1 MNLEAVARAEA
12 RLLLPTYDRKRVL
25 FRRGQGCY
33 LWDDRGRRYLDWLSG
48 IGVCAL
54 GYNHPAVLAA
64 IRKQAPRLVHISNL
78 FYHDY
83 QAALAERLAR
93 ISGLDRAFFCN
104 SGSEAIE
111 GALKLARAYAR
122 LHNKNGSKAPWRFLA
137 MENSF
142 HGRTAGALAATATKK
157 YREPF
162 EPLLP
167 GVRFVKFNNAADLE
181 KKFDGSVCAVLLE
194 PIQGEGGINPVTPEF
209 FSLARKLAERHG
221 ALLIADEIQCGLGR
235 TGEYFAFQKYGV
247 TPDILALAKP
257 LASGLPLGAI
267 VTREHVAAAIKPG
280 LHGTTFGGGPLAC
293 AVAIT
298 FLDTLQRE
306 NVIAN
311 VRRVGKYFRE
321 KLETVKRQHPSVV
334 EARGIGLMLALQLG
348 VPGKDVVDACLA
360 RGLVINCT
368 HDTVLR
374 FLPPFIITEKQVDEG
389 MKLLDQA
396 LTEVESKNGSRVP
409 HPSPGLARVG
419 VTTGKKR

>member
-12 RLLLPTYDRKRVL
+12 KLLLPTYDRKRVL

-33 LWDDRGRRYLDWLSG
+33 LWDDRDRRYLDWLSG

-54 GYNHPAVLAA
+54 GYNHRAVTET

-83 QAALAERLAR
+83 QAALAERLTR
-93 ISGLDRAFFCN
+93 LSGLDRAFFCN

-122 LHNKNGSKAPWRFLA
+122 LHNKNGAKAPWRIVA
-137 MENSF
+137 MDNSF

-167 GVRFVKFNNAADLE
+167 GVRFAKFNDVADLV
-181 KKFDGSVCAVLLE
+181 KKLDGSVCAVIIE

-209 FSLARKLAERHG
+209 FSAARQLADKLG

-235 TGEYFAFQKYGV
+235 TGDMFAFQKFGV
-247 TPDILALAKP
+247 TPDVLALAKP
-257 LASGLPLGAI
+257 IASGLPLGAI
-267 VTREHVAAAIKPG
+267 LTREHVAAAMKPG

-293 AVAIT
+293 AVAVT
-298 FLDTLQRE
+298 VLDTLQGDK
-306 NVIAN
+306 VLAN
-311 VRRVGKYFRE
+311 VCRVGKYFRE
-321 KLETVKRQHPSVV
+321 QLETLKRKHGSVA
-334 EARGIGLMLALQLG
+334 EARGIGLMLALQLKI
-348 VPGKDVVDACLA
+348 PGKDVVDACLA

-389 MKLLDQA
+389 VKILDLA
-396 LTEVESKNGSRVP
+396 LGEVEKKL
-409 HPSPGLARVG
+409 GLQAAV
-419 VTTGKKR
+419 VADKKR

>member
-33 LWDDRGRRYLDWLSG
+33 LWDDHGRRYLDWLSG

-54 GYNHPAVLAA
+54 GYNHPAVLAT

-83 QAALAERLAR
+83 QAALA
-93 ISGLDRAFFCN
+93 RA
-104 SGSEAIE
+104 ADQ
-111 GALKLARAYAR
+111 ALR
-122 LHNKNGSKAPWRFLA
+122 
-137 MENSF
+137 
-142 HGRTAGALAATATKK
+142 AATARSSATAAARPSRARSSWRAPTRGCTTRTEARRRGGFSPWRIPSTAAPRARWRQPRRKNIAS
-157 YREPF
+157 RLSR
-162 EPLLP
+162 LLP
-167 GVRFVKFNNAADLE
+167 GVRFVKFNNVADLE
-181 KKFDGSVCAVLLE
+181 KKFDGSVCAVLIE

-209 FSLARKLAERHG
+209 FARARKLADKHG

-267 VTREHVAAAIKPG
+267 LTREHVAAAIKPG

-306 NVIAN
+306 
-311 VRRVGKYFRE
+311 
-321 KLETVKRQHPSVV
+321 KR
-334 EARGIGLMLALQLG
+334 AR
-348 VPGKDVVDACLA
+348 
-360 RGLVINCT
+360 
-368 HDTVLR
+368 
-374 FLPPFIITEKQVDEG
+374 
-389 MKLLDQA
+389 
-396 LTEVESKNGSRVP
+396 
-409 HPSPGLARVG
+409 
-419 VTTGKKR
+419 

>member
-1 MNLEAVARAEA
+1 VNLEAVARAEA

-33 LWDDRGRRYLDWLSG
+33 LWDEQGRRYLDWLSG

-54 GYNHPAVLAA
+54 GYNHPAVMAT

-83 QAALAERLAR
+83 QSALAERLTKL
-93 ISGLDRAFFCN
+93 SGLQRAFFCN

-111 GALKLARAYAR
+111 GSIKLARAYAR
-122 LHNKNGSKAPWRFLA
+122 LRSNNGSKPAWRILA

-167 GVRFVKFNNAADLE
+167 GVRFVKFNNVADLE
-181 KKFDGSVCAVLLE
+181 KKFDGSVCAVLIE

-209 FSLARKLAERHG
+209 FAQVRKLANKYG

-235 TGEYFAFQKYGV
+235 TGDYFAFQKFGV

-257 LASGLPLGAI
+257 IASGLPLGAI
-267 VTREHVAAAIKPG
+267 LTREHVAAAIKPG

-298 FLDTLQRE
+298 VLDTLQRE
-306 NVIAN
+306 KLLSK
-311 VRRVGKYFRE
+311 VRRVGQYFRE
-321 KLETVKRQHPSVV
+321 KLESVKLKHASVL
-334 EARGIGLMLALQLG
+334 EARGIGLMLALQLT
-348 VPGKDVVDACLA
+348 VPGKDVVDAALT

-389 MKLLDQA
+389 VKLLEQA
-396 LTEVESKNGSRVP
+396 LTEVEAKSQAAAAG
-409 HPSPGLARVG
+409 
-419 VTTGKKR
+419 GKKR

>member
-12 RLLLPTYDRKRVL
+12 KLLLPTYDRKRVL

-33 LWDDRGRRYLDWLSG
+33 LWDDRDRRYLDWLSG

-54 GYNHPAVLAA
+54 GYNHRAVTET

-83 QAALAERLAR
+83 QAALAERLTR
-93 ISGLDRAFFCN
+93 LSGLDRAFFCN

-122 LHNKNGSKAPWRFLA
+122 LHNKNGAKAPWRIVA
-137 MENSF
+137 MDNSF

-167 GVRFVKFNNAADLE
+167 GVRFAKFNDVADLV
-181 KKFDGSVCAVLLE
+181 KKLDGSVCAVIIE

-209 FSLARKLAERHG
+209 FSAARQLADKLG

-235 TGEYFAFQKYGV
+235 TGDMFAFQKFGV
-247 TPDILALAKP
+247 TPDVLALAKP
-257 LASGLPLGAI
+257 IASGLPLGAI
-267 VTREHVAAAIKPG
+267 LTREHVAAAMKPG

-293 AVAIT
+293 AVAVT
-298 FLDTLQRE
+298 VLDTLQGDK
-306 NVIAN
+306 VLAN

-321 KLETVKRQHPSVV
+321 QLETLKRKHGSVA
-334 EARGIGLMLALQLG
+334 EARGIGLMLALQLKI
-348 VPGKDVVDACLA
+348 PGKDVVDACLA

-389 MKLLDQA
+389 VKILDLA
-396 LTEVESKNGSRVP
+396 LGEVEKKL
-409 HPSPGLARVG
+409 GLQAAV
-419 VTTGKKR
+419 VADKKR

>member
-1 MNLEAVARAEA
+1 VNLDAVARAEA
-12 RLLLPTYDRKRVL
+12 KLLLPTYDRKRVL

-33 LWDDRGRRYLDWLSG
+33 LWDDRDRRYLDWLSG

-54 GYNHPAVLAA
+54 GYNHPAVTET

-83 QAALAERLAR
+83 QAALAERLTKL
-93 ISGLDRAFFCN
+93 SGLERAFFCN

-111 GALKLARAYAR
+111 GSLKLARAYAR
-122 LHNKNGSKAPWRFLA
+122 LHNKNGAKAPWRIVA
-137 MENSF
+137 MDNSF

-167 GVRFVKFNNAADLE
+167 GVRFAKFNDVVDLE
-181 KKFDGSVCAVLLE
+181 KKLDGSVCAVIIE

-209 FSLARKLAERHG
+209 FSAARKLADKHG

-235 TGEYFAFQKYGV
+235 TGDMFAFQKFGV
-247 TPDILALAKP
+247 TPDVLALAKP
-257 LASGLPLGAI
+257 IASGLPLGAI
-267 VTREHVAAAIKPG
+267 LSREHVATAMKPG

-293 AVAIT
+293 AVAVT
-298 FLDTLQRE
+298 VLDTLQGDK
-306 NVIAN
+306 VLAN

-321 KLETVKRQHPSVV
+321 QLETLKRKHGSVA
-334 EARGIGLMLALQLG
+334 EARGIGLMLALQLKT
-348 VPGKDVVDACLA
+348 PGKDVVDACLA

-389 MKLLDQA
+389 LKILDLA
-396 LTEVESKNGSRVP
+396 LSEVEKIL
-409 HPSPGLARVG
+409 GLQAAV
-419 VTTGKKR
+419 VADKKR

>member
-1 MNLEAVARAEA
+1 MNLEAVAQAEA
-12 RLLLPTYDRKRVL
+12 KLLLPTYDRKRVL

-33 LWDDRGRRYLDWLSG
+33 LWDDQGRRYLDWLSG

-54 GYNHPAVLAA
+54 GYNHPAVLATV
-64 IRKQAPRLVHISNL
+64 RKQAPRLVHISNL

-83 QAALAERLAR
+83 QAALAERLTR
-93 ISGLDRAFFCN
+93 LSGLERAFFCN

-111 GALKLARAYAR
+111 GSIKLARAYAR
-122 LHNKNGSKAPWRFLA
+122 LHGTNGSKAPWRILA

-167 GVRFVKFNNAADLE
+167 GVRFVKFNNVADLE
-181 KKFDGSVCAVLLE
+181 KKFDGSVCAVLIE
-194 PIQGEGGINPVTPEF
+194 PVQGEGGINPATPEF
-209 FSLARKLAERHG
+209 LAAARRLADKRG

-235 TGEYFAFQKYGV
+235 TGDYFAFQKLGV
-247 TPDILALAKP
+247 TPDVLALAKP
-257 LASGLPLGAI
+257 LAAGLPLGAI
-267 VTREHVAAAIKPG
+267 LTREHVAAAMKPG

-306 NVIAN
+306 KVLSN
-311 VRRVGKYFRE
+311 VRRVGKYFRD
-321 KLETVKRQHPSVV
+321 KLDTLKPKHPSMV
-334 EARGIGLMLALQLG
+334 EARGIGLMLAVQLNA
-348 VPGKDVVDACLA
+348 PGKDVVDACLA

-374 FLPPFIITEKQVDEG
+374 FLPPFIITEKQVDG
-389 MKLLDQA
+389 GVKLLDQA
-396 LTEVESKNGSRVP
+396 LSEAESKTNSQAV
-409 HPSPGLARVG
+409 AAA
-419 VTTGKKR
+419 KKD

>member
-1 MNLEAVARAEA
+1 MNLQAVAQAEA
-12 RLLLPTYDRKRVL
+12 KLLLPTYDRKRVL

-33 LWDDRGRRYLDWLSG
+33 LWDDQGRRYLDWLSG

-54 GYNHPAVLAA
+54 GYNHPAIIAT

-78 FYHDY
+78 FYHDF
-83 QAALAERLAR
+83 QSALAERLAKL
-93 ISGLDRAFFCN
+93 SGLDRAFFCN

-111 GALKLARAYAR
+111 GSIKLARAYAR
-122 LHNKNGSKAPWRFLA
+122 LRSNNGSKPAWRILA

-167 GVRFVKFNNAADLE
+167 GVRFVKFNNIADLE
-181 KKFDGSVCAVLLE
+181 KKFDGSVCAVLIE
-194 PIQGEGGINPVTPEF
+194 PVQGEGGINPVAPEF
-209 FSLARKLAERHG
+209 FAAARKLADKHG

-235 TGEYFAFQKYGV
+235 TGEYFSFQKFGV
-247 TPDILALAKP
+247 TPDVLALAKP

-267 VTREHVAAAIKPG
+267 LTREHVSAAMKPG

-298 FLDTLQRE
+298 FLDTLQRQKLLS
-306 NVIAN
+306 N
-311 VRRVGKYFRE
+311 VRRVGQYFRE
-321 KLETVKRQHPSVV
+321 RLDALKPKHSSVV
-334 EARGIGLMLALQLG
+334 EARGIGLMLAVQLS
-348 VPGKDVVDACLA
+348 VPGKDVVDAALR

-374 FLPPFIITEKQVDEG
+374 FLPPFILTEKQVDEG
-389 MKLLDQA
+389 VKLLDQA
-396 LTEVESKNGSRVP
+396 LSEVESK
-409 HPSPGLARVG
+409 
-419 VTTGKKR
+419 GKSQPATAAAKH

>member
-1 MNLEAVARAEA
+1 VNLEAVARAEA

-25 FRRGQGCY
+25 FRRGHGCY
-33 LWDDRGRRYLDWLSG
+33 LWDDRERRYLDWLSG

-54 GYNHPAVLAA
+54 GYNHPAVLAT
-64 IRKQAPRLVHISNL
+64 IRKQAPRLLHISNL

-83 QAALAERLAR
+83 QSALAERLAKF
-93 ISGLDRAFFCN
+93 SGLDRAFFCN

-111 GALKLARAYAR
+111 GSIKLARAYAR
-122 LHNKNGSKAPWRFLA
+122 LRGKNGSNAAWRILA

-167 GVRFVKFNNAADLE
+167 GVRFVKFNNLADLE
-181 KKFDGSVCAVLLE
+181 KKFDGSVCAVLIE
-194 PIQGEGGINPVTPEF
+194 PVQGEGGINQVSPEF
-209 FSLARKLAERHG
+209 FAAARRLADKHG
-221 ALLIADEIQCGLGR
+221 ALLVADEIQCGLGR
-235 TGEYFAFQKYGV
+235 TGEYFAYQKFGV
-247 TPDILALAKP
+247 TPDVLALAKP

-267 VTREHVAAAIKPG
+267 LTREHVAAAMKPG

-298 FLDTLQRE
+298 FLDTLQRDKLL
-306 NVIAN
+306 AN
-311 VRRVGKYFRE
+311 VRRVGQYFRR
-321 KLETVKRQHPSVV
+321 KLDELTAKHPSVV
-334 EARGIGLMLALQLG
+334 EARGIGLMLAVQLN

-389 MKLLDQA
+389 VKLLDQA
-396 LTEVESKNGSRVP
+396 LREVESKPGVA
-409 HPSPGLARVG
+409 HPSPLESLGG
-419 VTTGKKR
+419 PP

>member
-33 LWDDRGRRYLDWLSG
+33 LWDDQGRRYLDWLSG

-54 GYNHPAVLAA
+54 GYNHPAVLAT
-64 IRKQAPRLVHISNL
+64 IRKQAPRLVHVSNL

-83 QAALAERLAR
+83 QSALAERLTKLC
-93 ISGLDRAFFCN
+93 GLQRAFFCN

-111 GALKLARAYAR
+111 GSIKLARAYAR
-122 LHNKNGSKAPWRFLA
+122 LRSQNGSKAAWRILA

-167 GVRFVKFNNAADLE
+167 GVRFVKFNNVADLE
-181 KKFDGSVCAVLLE
+181 KKFDGSVCAVLVE
-194 PIQGEGGINPVTPEF
+194 PIQGEGGINPVTAEF
-209 FSLARKLAERHG
+209 FAAARQLADQHG
-221 ALLIADEIQCGLGR
+221 ALLVADEIQCGLGR
-235 TGEYFAFQKYGV
+235 TGDWFAFQKFGV
-247 TPDILALAKP
+247 MPDILALAKP
-257 LASGLPLGAI
+257 IASGLPLGAI
-267 VTREHVAAAIKPG
+267 LTREHVAAAFKPG

-298 FLDTLQRE
+298 VLDTMQRDKLL
-306 NVIAN
+306 AN
-311 VRRVGKYFRE
+311 VRRTGQYFRE
-321 KLETVKRQHPSVV
+321 KLESVKVKHPSVL
-334 EARGIGLMLALQLG
+334 EARGIGLMLALQLTT
-348 VPGKDVVDACLA
+348 PGKDVVDAALA

-374 FLPPFIITEKQVDEG
+374 FLPPFIISEKQVDEG
-389 MKLLDQA
+389 VKLLEQA
-396 LTEVESKNGSRVP
+396 LSEVESNNAR
-409 HPSPGLARVG
+409 PSPAAK
-419 VTTGKKR
+419 GK

>member
-33 LWDDRGRRYLDWLSG
+33 LWDEQGRRYLDWLSG

-54 GYNHPAVLAA
+54 GYNHPAVSATL
-64 IRKQAPRLVHISNL
+64 RKQAPRLVHVSNL

-83 QAALAERLAR
+83 QSALAERLTR
-93 ISGLDRAFFCN
+93 LSGLQRAFFCN

-111 GALKLARAYAR
+111 GSIKLARAYAR
-122 LHNKNGSKAPWRFLA
+122 LHSTNGSKPAWRILA

-167 GVRFVKFNNAADLE
+167 GVRFVKFNNLADLE
-181 KKFDGSVCAVLLE
+181 KKFDGSVCAVLIE
-194 PIQGEGGINPVTPEF
+194 PIQGEGGINPATPEF
-209 FSLARKLAERHG
+209 FTHARKLADLHG
-221 ALLIADEIQCGLGR
+221 ALLVADEIQCGLGR
-235 TGEYFAFQKYGV
+235 TGDYFAFQKFGV

-257 LASGLPLGAI
+257 IANGLPLGAI
-267 VTREHVAAAIKPG
+267 LTREHVAAAIKPG

-298 FLDTLQRE
+298 VLDTLQRDKLLS
-306 NVIAN
+306 N
-311 VRRVGKYFRE
+311 VRRVGQYFRQ
-321 KLETVKRQHPSVV
+321 KLESVKVKHPSVV
-334 EARGIGLMLALQLG
+334 EARGIGLMLALQLA
-348 VPGKDVVDACLA
+348 VPGKDVVDAALA

-374 FLPPFIITEKQVDEG
+374 FLPPFIITEKQVHDG
-389 MKLLDQA
+389 VKLLEQA
-396 LTEVESKNGSRVP
+396 LAEVESKQKP
-409 HPSPGLARVG
+409 QPAAAA
-419 VTTGKKR
+419 GKKH

>member
-1 MNLEAVARAEA
+1 MNLEAVAQAEA

-33 LWDDRGRRYLDWLSG
+33 LWDDCGRRYLDWLSG

-54 GYNHPAVLAA
+54 GYNHPAIVAA

-83 QAALAERLAR
+83 QSALAERLTKL
-93 ISGLDRAFFCN
+93 SGLERAFFCN

-111 GALKLARAYAR
+111 GSIKLARAYAR
-122 LHNKNGSKAPWRFLA
+122 LHGKNGSKPAWRILA

-167 GVRFVKFNNAADLE
+167 GVRFVKFNSVADLE

-194 PIQGEGGINPVTPEF
+194 PVQGEGGINPVTPEF
-209 FSLARKLAERHG
+209 FAAARRLADKHG

-235 TGEYFAFQKYGV
+235 TGDYFAFQKFGV
-247 TPDILALAKP
+247 MPDVLALAKP

-267 VTREHVAAAIKPG
+267 LTREHVAAAMKPG

-298 FLDTLQRE
+298 FIDTLRRQKLLS
-306 NVIAN
+306 N

-321 KLETVKRQHPSVV
+321 KLDALKAKHPSVA
-334 EARGIGLMLALQLG
+334 EARGIGLMLALQLS
-348 VPGKDVVDACLA
+348 VPGKDVVDAALA
-360 RGLVINCT
+360 QGLIINCT

-374 FLPPFIITEKQVDEG
+374 FLPPFIINEKQVDEG
-389 MKLLDQA
+389 VKLLDRA
-396 LTEVESKNGSRVP
+396 LSEVESKVKSQPAAVAQKP
-409 HPSPGLARVG
+409 
-419 VTTGKKR
+419 

>member
-1 MNLEAVARAEA
+1 MSLKAVAQAEA
-12 RLLLPTYDRKRVL
+12 RLLLPTYDRKPVL

-33 LWDDRGRRYLDWLSG
+33 LWDDCGQRYLDWLSG

-54 GYNHPAVLAA
+54 GYNHPAILATL
-64 IRKQAPRLVHISNL
+64 RQQAPRLVHISNL

-83 QAALAERLAR
+83 QSALAERLTKL
-93 ISGLDRAFFCN
+93 SGLNRAFFCN

-111 GALKLARAYAR
+111 GSLKLARAYAR
-122 LHNKNGSKAPWRFLA
+122 LRGNNGSKPAWRILA

-162 EPLLP
+162 EPLVP
-167 GVRFVKFNNAADLE
+167 GVRFVKFNKVADLE
-181 KKFDGSVCAVLLE
+181 NKFDGSVCAVMFE

-209 FSLARKLAERHG
+209 FLAARKLADKFG

-235 TGEYFAFQKYGV
+235 TGEYFAYQKFGV
-247 TPDILALAKP
+247 MPDVLALAKP
-257 LASGLPLGAI
+257 LAAGLPLGAI
-267 VTREHVAAAIKPG
+267 LTREHVAAAMKPG

-298 FLDTLQRE
+298 FLDTLQRGK
-306 NVIAN
+306 VLAN
-311 VRRVGKYFRE
+311 VRHVGKYFRE
-321 KLETVKRQHPSVV
+321 RLDSLKAGHRSIAD
-334 EARGIGLMLALQLG
+334 ARGIGLMLALQLN
-348 VPGKDVVDACLA
+348 VPGKDVVDAALA

-368 HDTVLR
+368 HETVLR

-389 MKLLDQA
+389 IKKLDQA
-396 LTEVESKNGSRVP
+396 LSEVESKSQLKP
-409 HPSPGLARVG
+409 
-419 VTTGKKR
+419 K

>member
-33 LWDDRGRRYLDWLSG
+33 LWDEQGRRYLDWLSG

-54 GYNHPAVLAA
+54 GYNHPAVIAT

-83 QAALAERLAR
+83 QSALAERLTKL
-93 ISGLDRAFFCN
+93 SGLQRAFFCN

-111 GALKLARAYAR
+111 GAIKLARAYAR
-122 LHNKNGSKAPWRFLA
+122 LHSNNGSKPAWRILA
-137 MENSF
+137 MENAF

-167 GVRFVKFNNAADLE
+167 GVRFVKFNNLADLE
-181 KKFDGSVCAVLLE
+181 KKFDGSVCAVLIE
-194 PIQGEGGINPVTPEF
+194 PIQGEGGIHPVTPEF
-209 FSLARKLAERHG
+209 FALARKLADKHG
-221 ALLIADEIQCGLGR
+221 ALLVADEIQCGLGR
-235 TGEYFAFQKYGV
+235 TGDYFAFQKFGV

-257 LASGLPLGAI
+257 IASGLPLGAI
-267 VTREHVAAAIKPG
+267 LTREHVAAAIKPG

-298 FLDTLQRE
+298 VLDTLQRDKLLS
-306 NVIAN
+306 N
-311 VRRVGKYFRE
+311 VRRVGQYFRE
-321 KLETVKRQHPSVV
+321 KLESVKVKHPSVL
-334 EARGIGLMLALQLG
+334 EARGIGLMLALQLA
-348 VPGKDVVDACLA
+348 VPGKDVADAALA

-368 HDTVLR
+368 HETVLR

-389 MKLLDQA
+389 VKLLKQA
-396 LTEVESKNGSRVP
+396 LAEVESKPQSQ
-409 HPSPGLARVG
+409 SA
-419 VTTGKKR
+419 TAAGKKH

>member
-1 MNLEAVARAEA
+1 VNLEAVARAEA

-33 LWDDRGRRYLDWLSG
+33 LWDEQGRRYLDWLSG

-54 GYNHPAVLAA
+54 GYNHPAVMAT
-64 IRKQAPRLVHISNL
+64 IRKQASRLVHISNL

-83 QAALAERLAR
+83 QFALAERLTKL
-93 ISGLDRAFFCN
+93 SGLQRTFFCN

-111 GALKLARAYAR
+111 GSIKLARSYAR
-122 LHNKNGSKAPWRFLA
+122 LRSNNGSKPAWRILA

-142 HGRTAGALAATATKK
+142 HGRTAGALAVTATKK

-162 EPLLP
+162 EPLVP
-167 GVRFVKFNNAADLE
+167 GVRFVKFNNIADLE
-181 KKFDGSVCAVLLE
+181 KKFDGSVCAVLIE

-209 FSLARKLAERHG
+209 FAAVRKLADKHG

-235 TGEYFAFQKYGV
+235 TGDYFAFQKFGV

-257 LASGLPLGAI
+257 IASGLPLGAI
-267 VTREHVAAAIKPG
+267 LTREHVAAAIKPG

-298 FLDTLQRE
+298 VLDTLQRE
-306 NVIAN
+306 KLLSN
-311 VRRVGKYFRE
+311 VRRVGQYFRE
-321 KLETVKRQHPSVV
+321 KLESVKVKHPSVL
-334 EARGIGLMLALQLG
+334 EARGIGLMLALQLA
-348 VPGKDVVDACLA
+348 VPGKDVVDAALA

-389 MKLLDQA
+389 VKLLEQA
-396 LTEVESKNGSRVP
+396 LTEVEAKSQAAAVE
-409 HPSPGLARVG
+409 
-419 VTTGKKR
+419 GKKR

>member
-1 MNLEAVARAEA
+1 MNLEAVAQAEA
-12 RLLLPTYDRKRVL
+12 KLLLPTYDRKRVL

-33 LWDDRGRRYLDWLSG
+33 LWDDRDRRYLDWLTG

-54 GYNHPAVLAA
+54 GYNHPAVLATL
-64 IRKQAPRLVHISNL
+64 RKQAPRLVHISNL

-83 QAALAERLAR
+83 QAALAQRLAKL
-93 ISGLDRAFFCN
+93 SGLDRAFFCN

-111 GALKLARAYAR
+111 GALKLARAYGR
-122 LHNKNGSKAPWRFLA
+122 LHNKNGSKAPWRILA

-162 EPLLP
+162 EPLVP
-167 GVRFVKFNNAADLE
+167 GVRFVKFNNVADLE
-181 KKFDGSVCAVLLE
+181 KKFDGSVCAVVIE
-194 PIQGEGGINPVTPEF
+194 PIQGEGGINPVQPEF
-209 FSLARKLAERHG
+209 FAAARKLADKHG

-235 TGEYFAFQKYGV
+235 TGEYFAFQKHGV

-257 LASGLPLGAI
+257 LAAGLPLGAI
-267 VTREHVAAAIKPG
+267 LTREHVAAAIKPG

-306 NVIAN
+306 RVLAN
-311 VRRVGKYFRE
+311 VRRAGKYFRE
-321 KLETVKRQHPSVV
+321 RLETLKRKHPSVV
-334 EARGIGLMLALQLG
+334 EARGIGLMLALQLA

-360 RGLVINCT
+360 HGLIINCT

-396 LTEVESKNGSRVP
+396 LTEVEAKSVARA
-409 HPSPGLARVG
+409 PSPAAVLH
-419 VTTGKKR
+419 KKH

>member
-1 MNLEAVARAEA
+1 VNLEAVARAEA

-33 LWDDRGRRYLDWLSG
+33 LWDEQGRRYLDWLSG

-54 GYNHPAVLAA
+54 GYNHPAVMAT

-83 QAALAERLAR
+83 QSALAERLTKL
-93 ISGLDRAFFCN
+93 SGLQRAFFCN

-111 GALKLARAYAR
+111 GSIKLARAYAR
-122 LHNKNGSKAPWRFLA
+122 LRSNNGSKPAWRILA

-167 GVRFVKFNNAADLE
+167 GVRFVKFNNVADLE
-181 KKFDGSVCAVLLE
+181 KKFDGSVCAVLIE

-209 FSLARKLAERHG
+209 FAAVRKLADKHG

-235 TGEYFAFQKYGV
+235 TGDYFAFQKFGI

-257 LASGLPLGAI
+257 IASGLPLGAI
-267 VTREHVAAAIKPG
+267 LTREHVAAAIKPG

-298 FLDTLQRE
+298 VLDTLQRE
-306 NVIAN
+306 KLLSN
-311 VRRVGKYFRE
+311 VRRVGQYFRQ
-321 KLETVKRQHPSVV
+321 KLESVKLKHPSVL
-334 EARGIGLMLALQLG
+334 EARGIGLMLALQLS
-348 VPGKDVVDACLA
+348 VPGKDVVDAALA

-389 MKLLDQA
+389 VKLLEQA
-396 LTEVESKNGSRVP
+396 LTEVEAKSQAAAAG
-409 HPSPGLARVG
+409 
-419 VTTGKKR
+419 GKKR

>member
-1 MNLEAVARAEA
+1 VNLEAVAQAEA
-12 RLLLPTYDRKRVL
+12 KLLLPTYDRKRVL

-33 LWDDRGRRYLDWLSG
+33 LWDDRDRRYLDWLSG

-54 GYNHPAVLAA
+54 GYNHPAVLAT

-83 QAALAERLAR
+83 QSALAQRLSKL
-93 ISGLDRAFFCN
+93 SGLDRAFFCN

-122 LHNKNGSKAPWRFLA
+122 LHNKNGSKTPWRILA

-167 GVRFVKFNNAADLE
+167 GVRFVKFNHVAELE
-181 KKFDGSVCAVLLE
+181 KKFDGSVCAVIVE

-209 FSLARKLAERHG
+209 FAAARKLADKHG

-247 TPDILALAKP
+247 TPDVLALAKP
-257 LASGLPLGAI
+257 IANGLPLGA
-267 VTREHVAAAIKPG
+267 VLTREHVAAAMKPG
-280 LHGTTFGGGPLAC
+280 LHGTTFGGGPLSC
-293 AVAIT
+293 AVAVT
-298 FLDTLQRE
+298 VLDTLQRE
-306 NVIAN
+306 NVLAN

-321 KLETVKRQHPSVV
+321 RLETLKHKHSSVM
-334 EARGIGLMLALQLG
+334 EARGIGLMLALQLAI
-348 VPGKDVVDACLA
+348 PGKDVVDTCLA

-374 FLPPFIITEKQVDEG
+374 FLPPFIITEKHVDEG
-389 MKLLDQA
+389 IKILDAA
-396 LTEVESKNGSRVP
+396 LREVGSNHKSRVAN
-409 HPSPGLARVG
+409 PSPGLARVG
-419 VTTGKKR
+419 FKKR